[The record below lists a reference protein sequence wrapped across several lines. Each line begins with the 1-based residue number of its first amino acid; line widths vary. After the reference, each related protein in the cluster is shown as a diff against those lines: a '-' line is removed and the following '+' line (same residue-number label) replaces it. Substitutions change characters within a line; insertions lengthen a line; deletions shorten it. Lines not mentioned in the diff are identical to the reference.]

1 MTPAPFLT
9 DICDIAPDGAAYW
22 LETSDG
28 PRVRAVLW
36 GQEAEKGTV
45 FLFPGRTEYA
55 EKYAHTAAAL
65 QQGGYAT
72 FAMDWRGQGLADRL
86 LDDPLI
92 GHVDKFTDYQND
104 VRAMVRAAQE
114 LELPKPYFLIAHS
127 MGGAIGL
134 RAVMEG
140 LTVNACVFTGPMWGI
155 TLHPAARPAAWAISW
170 ASRVMGAANNPV
182 PGSRMQAYVLAEP
195 FKGNTLTTDPGMY
208 SFMQEQ
214 LLAQPELSLGGPSL
228 NWVHEALSETLELSR
243 RPAPNLPC
251 LTFLGTN
258 ERIVDPKRIQTRM
271 ASWPGGELIMV
282 ENGEHE
288 VLMETPQ
295 MREAS
300 MARILE
306 LFDST
311 RMAAPPKVAC

>member
-1 MTPAPFLT
+1 MKGIILAGGAGTRLHPITKVTSKQLLPIYNKPMIYYPLCTLMQAGIREILIITTPGDLPLYRHLLG
-9 DICDIAPDGAAYW
+9 DG
-22 LETSDG
+22 SQ
-28 PRVRAVLW
+28 W
-36 GQEAEKGTV
+36 GLSLSYIVQERPE
-45 FLFPGRTEYA
+45 
-55 EKYAHTAAAL
+55 
-65 QQGGYAT
+65 
-72 FAMDWRGQGLADRL
+72 GLA
-86 LDDPLI
+86 
-92 GHVDKFTDYQND
+92 
-104 VRAMVRAAQE
+104 
-114 LELPKPYFLIAHS
+114 
-127 MGGAIGL
+127 
-134 RAVMEG
+134 
-140 LTVNACVFTGPMWGI
+140 
-155 TLHPAARPAAWAISW
+155 
-170 ASRVMGAANNPV
+170 
-182 PGSRMQAYVLAEP
+182 QAYVLAEP